1 MMTCKSRVGNRY
13 FTDGDKA
20 LKAARAKSKK
30 TSKPVTIYL
39 VCGGE
44 RRGKSSEVNETCIK
58 GVCSRDRIR
67 KMSPAERLKEQR
79 AMEADLRKI
88 RGRRSKR
95 RKPLKSGKPK
105 RDKYGRFRRR

>member
-44 RRGKSSEVNETCIK
+44 RRGKSSEVRERCTK
-58 GVCSRDRIR
+58 GVCDGDSFRNRTPAQRR
-67 KMSPAERLKEQR
+67 KEEREMN
-79 AMEADLRKI
+79 AWLRKS
-88 RGRRSKR
+88 RKR
-95 RKPLKSGKPK
+95 RRGKPLKSGKPK
-105 RDKYGRFRRR
+105 RDKYGRFRRI